1 MLVLLWY
8 QYNDKFSRLSEL
20 TSARLWR
27 QASFDYIYEFVTSI
41 ILFEDPRP
49 VKPFIELLQSLA
61 RTSSSPQVKEIAN
74 RLIPINLESILG
86 EYNWYLLFEEYWK
99 LQTCDLT
106 IPVRFKAKLI
116 HQEKSEFNYFNNVY
130 EEIKGIA
137 AMLLYMLRA
146 VEPLKQSLTN
156 PDARIRR
163 ESAWALGEI
172 KDFSSKDVL
181 IQACQDSEV
190 EVRQAAKEALVKLIT
205 EFGDQI
211 FLAL

>member
-1 MLVLLWY
+1 
-8 QYNDKFSRLSEL
+8 
-20 TSARLWR
+20 
-27 QASFDYIYEFVTSI
+27 
-41 ILFEDPRP
+41 
-49 VKPFIELLQSLA
+49 
-61 RTSSSPQVKEIAN
+61 
-74 RLIPINLESILG
+74 
-86 EYNWYLLFEEYWK
+86 
-99 LQTCDLT
+99 
-106 IPVRFKAKLI
+106 
-116 HQEKSEFNYFNNVY
+116 VY